1 MEPVTGLLLVVVGG
15 FLQGTFVLPMTL
27 TRKWQWEHTWAAF
40 SLLGMWVLNWII
52 TLILIPNVLSIYQA
66 VSINSLV
73 TLALFGCGWGVGA
86 ILFGL
91 GMDKLGMALG
101 YPIIMGLIASLGAL
115 IPLLR
120 YTNNLLQ
127 PQGLFVLLG
136 TAVVVYGIVLCSKAA
151 AAKDSSAPASD
162 VSKSSLRAGL
172 IIAVLAGIFSCLPNV
187 GMNFSGEVL
196 AAARDLDVAPAM
208 INNTVWALFFTMGG
222 VVNVG
227 YCACLVLARKNL
239 KLYAQPE
246 SGRNLGLSVA
256 MSAMW
261 IGSFYVY
268 GAAASRLGDW
278 GGIIGWPVFIALSIV
293 VGNLWGLWRGEW
305 KGAPPHARKKLAV
318 GLAVLLGAVAITT
331 LSEFLAELAHG

>member
-1 MEPVTGLLLVVVGG
+1 
-15 FLQGTFVLPMTL
+15 
-27 TRKWQWEHTWAAF
+27 
-40 SLLGMWVLNWII
+40 
-52 TLILIPNVLSIYQA
+52 
-66 VSINSLV
+66 
-73 TLALFGCGWGVGA
+73 
-86 ILFGL
+86 
-91 GMDKLGMALG
+91 
-101 YPIIMGLIASLGAL
+101 
-115 IPLLR
+115 
-120 YTNNLLQ
+120 
-127 PQGLFVLLG
+127 
-136 TAVVVYGIVLCSKAA
+136 
-151 AAKDSSAPASD
+151 
-162 VSKSSLRAGL
+162 
-172 IIAVLAGIFSCLPNV
+172 
-187 GMNFSGEVL
+187 
-196 AAARDLDVAPAM
+196 
-208 INNTVWALFFTMGG
+208 
-222 VVNVG
+222 VG